1 MLMRNKRLIK
11 IIVLLSII
19 FFTFLSCTDRDLET
33 KSEEIAI
40 TRAVG
45 DTICSKYYEVI
56 PGTQEW
62 YSIENIEDRWAIS
75 QIPSDMLESLSTEEL
90 VEACEQFPLAI
101 YFSFFEDERGF
112 ISEAYKRFNGLNELA
127 KRQDGVRYLMQ
138 AYNQMN
144 YGETPKFQAYYN
156 LSFGLSIAY
165 MELVISDSSCMDKMT
180 EEENATLL
188 NVAREKLEMKMANTD
203 YFGLL
208 DVKRSLM
215 LCAELMLRSGIS
227 FEKDELLLL
236 ENYKDNYF
244 FYKPEMVEYIYNLL
258 IR

>member
-1 MLMRNKRLIK
+1 MNRKIL
-11 IIVLLSII
+11 IIVSSFLLLII
-19 FFTFLSCTDRDLET
+19 GLIIYSCTDKEIET
-33 KSEEIAI
+33 EPTRVAT
-40 TRAVG
+40 TRAEG
-45 DTICSKYYEVI
+45 DTFQSKYYNII
-56 PGTQEW
+56 PGTEEW
-62 YSIENIEDRWAIS
+62 YSMENIEDRWNNS
-75 QIPSDMLESLSTEEL
+75 QIPNEILEVLSTEEL
-90 VEACEQFPLAI
+90 VEACVQFPLSI
-101 YFSFFEDERGF
+101 YYSFYEDERGF
-112 ISEAYKRFNGLNELA
+112 ITDAYKRFNGLKELA
-127 KRQDGVRYLMQ
+127 NRRDAVEYLIQ
-138 AYNQMN
+138 AYRQMN
-144 YGETPKFQAYYN
+144 YGEPPVEQAYYN

-165 MELVISDSSCMDKMT
+165 WELVISDSSCMDKMT
-180 EEENATLL
+180 EEENEALL